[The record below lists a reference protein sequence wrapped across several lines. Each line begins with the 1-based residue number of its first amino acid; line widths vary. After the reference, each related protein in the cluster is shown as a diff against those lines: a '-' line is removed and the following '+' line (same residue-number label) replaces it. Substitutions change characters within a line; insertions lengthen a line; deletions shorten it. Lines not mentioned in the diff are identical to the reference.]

1 MTQNNIACGCA
12 IHQGTARRQ
21 FLRGAAALGAAAALP
36 GCTSMAIGSKGPV
49 IDVHHHYYPPEL
61 LAAVRQAT
69 GSAGPPSVLKWT
81 PAVTVEE
88 LDRNGVNKAMLSLW
102 SIPGGWM
109 GSKPDGMQ
117 RFSRLSSDYG
127 AKMVRDFP
135 GRFGLFASLPLP
147 DVDLALKEIDYVY
160 GTLKADGIGLPTN
173 WGTQWPGDPK
183 FNPVWEELNR
193 RKAIVYFHPV
203 ALNCCGDNFVPG
215 VDASWMEVPYDTGRA
230 VLSMLMSGTLA
241 RYQDITWI
249 FSHSGGTVPILA
261 ERVKALGGNIPRMK
275 QAAPRGIDYELKRL
289 YYETANGAWRP
300 NLAALLGYV
309 PVSQVMFGTDYP
321 YVTVGA
327 NLEGLRAY
335 GLSGADLNAIQYENA
350 ARVIPAMRL

>member
-1 MTQNNIACGCA
+1 MTQKHIACGCA
-12 IHQGTARRQ
+12 IHQGSTRRQ

-135 GRFGLFASLPLP
+135 GR
-147 DVDLALKEIDYVY
+147 
-160 GTLKADGIGLPTN
+160 
-173 WGTQWPGDPK
+173 
-183 FNPVWEELNR
+183 
-193 RKAIVYFHPV
+193 
-203 ALNCCGDNFVPG
+203 
-215 VDASWMEVPYDTGRA
+215 
-230 VLSMLMSGTLA
+230 
-241 RYQDITWI
+241 
-249 FSHSGGTVPILA
+249 
-261 ERVKALGGNIPRMK
+261 
-275 QAAPRGIDYELKRL
+275 
-289 YYETANGAWRP
+289 
-300 NLAALLGYV
+300 
-309 PVSQVMFGTDYP
+309 
-321 YVTVGA
+321 
-327 NLEGLRAY
+327 
-335 GLSGADLNAIQYENA
+335 
-350 ARVIPAMRL
+350 